1 MNQQQRPRSI
11 GWNPFLNRVLRLVV
25 SPIPAIATM
34 IPNFPILF
42 NQPDMSSGNKSV
54 EFMIAVSKKPMINHG
69 KILAIGVSQMQHV
82 QDGPCESMP
91 EPGPHRF

>member
-54 EFMIAVSKKPMINHG
+54 EFMIAVSKKPMINHE
-69 KILAIGVSQMQHV
+69 KNSSDWCVTNATCARWAVRIYA
-82 QDGPCESMP
+82 
-91 EPGPHRF
+91 